1 VCAVGGTGAT
11 PAAGSGGQGDGAGGS
26 AGGGSGESGGGA
38 GEGQGGESGCGD
50 STRQCE
56 CDWLAPSCS
65 AGENLYAGQS
75 CPPTFDEATR
85 VANWPLGGPPM
96 IGTTRKT
103 GEFEQ
108 CDDGTQSFQIWLCDS
123 YDNFTFDPEGRLSSW
138 SQLAKFCSTNPC
150 ASSPRP
156 SATCRIC
163 TMVSDP
169 PAEGTQCFSQG
180 PNNGPSPQ
188 CMVDAHGRWL
198 MPPLCPQ

>member
-1 VCAVGGTGAT
+1 MPRSGTAGALTGGSGNASAAGGTSGSGAGAVGAVGGAGAGAGGGGNVSAVGGTGAT
-11 PAAGSGGQGDGAGGS
+11 TAAGSGGQGGGAAGS
-26 AGGGSGESGGGA
+26 GLGESGGGA
-38 GEGQGGESGCGD
+38 GEGQGGESACGD

-138 SQLAKFCSTNPC
+138 S
-150 ASSPRP
+150 
-156 SATCRIC
+156 
-163 TMVSDP
+163 
-169 PAEGTQCFSQG
+169 
-180 PNNGPSPQ
+180 
-188 CMVDAHGRWL
+188 
-198 MPPLCPQ
+198 